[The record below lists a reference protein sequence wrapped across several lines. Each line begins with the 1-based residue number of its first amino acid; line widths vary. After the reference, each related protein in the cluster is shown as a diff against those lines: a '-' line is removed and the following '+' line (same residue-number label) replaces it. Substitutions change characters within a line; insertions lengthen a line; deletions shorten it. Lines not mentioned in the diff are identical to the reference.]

1 MLKKYVMIVAVLLV
15 ILMFISTSTASVV
28 SYGERYEMLR
38 EKLQRSPVTKSIYDT
53 LSQKLFQVSSG
64 GDGVPD
70 DGDYDDGNDGDD
82 GDDGD
87 YDDGNDGDDGD
98 DGDYDDGKHDGDNP
112 DDGSKEDVLLPKIW
126 GPGVNITLDDG
137 NESAD
142 EASNTIDHPDGDDGG
157 VVWNNGTVDLDGDE
171 WTVDSDGGE
180 GAASNGTT
188 TVDKGG
194 WTVKNEWTVKYDG
207 EGGKLERIIEVY
219 DGINNGNEGIGT
231 FLKTVVENTVA
242 TDENGISSPGSGD
255 SAENNQAEVVVI
267 TNDG

>member
-1 MLKKYVMIVAVLLV
+1 MIVAVMLV
-15 ILMFISTSTASVV
+15 ILIFISTSTASVV
-28 SYGERYEMLR
+28 SYGERYEMLQA
-38 EKLQRSPVTKSIYDT
+38 KLQGNPVTKSIYYT

-82 GDDGD
+82 GD
-87 YDDGNDGDDGD
+87 YDDGNDGD

-126 GPGVNITLDDG
+126 EPGVNITLDDG

-142 EASNTIDHPDGDDGG
+142 EASNTIDYPEGDGGG
-157 VVWNNGTVDLDGDE
+157 VVWNNGTVDSDE
-171 WTVDSDGGE
+171 GN

-188 TVDKGG
+188 TVDEGE

-207 EGGKLERIIEVY
+207 EAGILERIIEVF
-219 DGINNGNEGIGT
+219 DGVNNGNGNVGT
-231 FLKTVVENTVA
+231 VLKTVVERTYA
-242 TDENGISSPGSGD
+242 SGTTKSD
-255 SAENNQAEVVVI
+255 GTAENNVVGVVVEGGSGGPSGANIAENVVI
-267 TNDG
+267 TNTNHEGGQ